1 MSKRSYRKQIVHT
14 WNEIAPR
21 YHRRVKAGGPGPFE
35 STGKM
40 LSMSGISKGWRV
52 LDVACGTGAVAQ
64 QLLRRTGNG
73 GLVVGIDASHTA
85 LLLAKKYVR
94 GANFHPVICDAE
106 NMRFSGKPFDA
117 ATCQFGL
124 FFFAD
129 AQKALKNIRRSL
141 KSRGVL
147 AMVPYTDVDTPFYEL
162 YSIKYA
168 VAQSISRARSCGVLS
183 PLVYFMDTKECS
195 ITIQYIDGI
204 LVRDLS
210 GIKFDNAC
218 RKIGSMAA
226 TLHKNGIMHGDM
238 TTSNFLLGK
247 KGMYMID
254 FGLSISTI
262 KIDDLAVDLR
272 LFKEALS
279 SAHSKRLK
287 SAWNAFLSGYKKTT
301 AEKKTYEKILER
313 VAIIEGRGRYATV
326 V

>member
-64 QLLRRTGNG
+64 QLLQRTGNG
-73 GLVVGIDASHTA
+73 GLVVGVDASHTA

-94 GANFHPVICDAE
+94 VANFHPVICDAE

-147 AMVPYTDVDTPFYEL
+147 AMAVHGRDTPFYSSILKAVEKYIPEYKEPGTPDMTRFSTRHAL
-162 YSIKYA
+162 SKQAKNAGFVNIRSAEFTFTYSPGTFEQYWRGYLSYA
-168 VAQSISRARSCGVLS
+168 PKMAREKINMLDYEQRKRLREQVRENVLPYTNKGV
-183 PLVYFMDTKECS
+183 
-195 ITIQYIDGI
+195 
-204 LVRDLS
+204 
-210 GIKFDNAC
+210 IKFPWQIVIVTA
-218 RKIGSMAA
+218 
-226 TLHKNGIMHGDM
+226 KNP
-238 TTSNFLLGK
+238 
-247 KGMYMID
+247 
-254 FGLSISTI
+254 
-262 KIDDLAVDLR
+262 
-272 LFKEALS
+272 
-279 SAHSKRLK
+279 
-287 SAWNAFLSGYKKTT
+287 
-301 AEKKTYEKILER
+301 
-313 VAIIEGRGRYATV
+313 
-326 V
+326 

>member
-64 QLLRRTGNG
+64 QLLQRTGNG

-147 AMVPYTDVDTPFYEL
+147 AMAVHGRDTPFYS
-162 YSIKYA
+162 SILEAVEKY
-168 VAQSISRARSCGVLS
+168 I
-183 PLVYFMDTKECS
+183 PEYKEPG
-195 ITIQYIDGI
+195 TP
-204 LVRDLS
+204 
-210 GIKFDNAC
+210 
-218 RKIGSMAA
+218 
-226 TLHKNGIMHGDM
+226 DM
-238 TTSNFLLGK
+238 TRF
-247 KGMYMID
+247 
-254 FGLSISTI
+254 ST
-262 KIDDLAVDLR
+262 R
-272 LFKEALS
+272 HALS
-279 SAHSKRLK
+279 KQAK
-287 SAWNAFLSGYKKTT
+287 NAGFVIYDLQNLPLR
-301 AEKKTYEKILER
+301 IVLER
-313 VAIIEGRGRYATV
+313 LSSTGEDIYPMLQRWHVKKLTC
-326 V
+326 